1 MSQSESPATLLVPE
15 ILTSIAQS
23 LSRKD
28 FLNAVLV
35 CRSWHATLI
44 PLLWHTLALPQRWRV
59 IMADTDA
66 PSGFPDPA
74 VFRKY
79 AHLVR
84 SLACNNIQYH
94 LHYLAPYCSQLTEL
108 DVIDLT
114 VDTLPLLRLN
124 NETLTSVKFKR
135 EHELVKRSFR
145 VLEFL
150 QALSQCP
157 SLDQLRL
164 VDFKIEESS
173 EVPCAKQQQQQWTY
187 FDRHD
192 RRRAAPSTISSTKTK
207 AEEDKDAMAVSLLYE
222 IVRRLSKLDLVR
234 DVIMVPPKPTE
245 VFYKLRRLALLDS
258 TMSYRDQLQLVSQ
271 CQYLT
276 HLKLQLTRVFE
287 RLDPKELAAVELE
300 FACPHITHL
309 DLSWSTLQDQEIA
322 WLLRGTP
329 HLTSFKA
336 QMTNL
341 GEITIDT
348 LSGPSSRMR
357 DQLWELD
364 LVDAREMQSAWI
376 QRILCSCSGL
386 RQFRATEMNAQDVIR
401 PFQGTDSTSSVS
413 SSSAANSRPSSS
425 IPTSGWVC
433 LQLRE
438 FQVSIIMNNSLQDQ
452 LLVYDQLSQ
461 LTQLQILSLGGNSL
475 STWFRLE
482 TLDLSLS
489 SGFDRLRTLQELR
502 EFNFSYMAHNL
513 GMNEVEFMM
522 EHWKKL
528 RKVIGTIG
536 VGVYDGGGGYN
547 GNGRRVSGAKPKVE
561 RQEIY
566 IHRKWPLVQF
576 SST

>member
-1 MSQSESPATLLVPE
+1 
-15 ILTSIAQS
+15 
-23 LSRKD
+23 
-28 FLNAVLV
+28 
-35 CRSWHATLI
+35 
-44 PLLWHTLALPQRWRV
+44 
-59 IMADTDA
+59 MADTDA

-258 TMSYRDQLQLVSQ
+258 TMSYRDQLQLVRSGDRMAASG
-271 CQYLT
+271 YPAFDL
-276 HLKLQLTRVFE
+276 LQGADDEPWGNNDRYAVGAIVKNEGSIMGIGSSGRERDAKCMDSADTMLVFWTETVQGDRDECTRRYPPFSGNGFNILRFE
-287 RLDPKELAAVELE
+287 L
-300 FACPHITHL
+300 
-309 DLSWSTLQDQEIA
+309 
-322 WLLRGTP
+322 
-329 HLTSFKA
+329 
-336 QMTNL
+336 
-341 GEITIDT
+341 
-348 LSGPSSRMR
+348 LSGQFSPLIINTDIRM
-357 DQLWELD
+357 
-364 LVDAREMQSAWI
+364 
-376 QRILCSCSGL
+376 
-386 RQFRATEMNAQDVIR
+386 
-401 PFQGTDSTSSVS
+401 
-413 SSSAANSRPSSS
+413 
-425 IPTSGWVC
+425 
-433 LQLRE
+433 
-438 FQVSIIMNNSLQDQ
+438 
-452 LLVYDQLSQ
+452 
-461 LTQLQILSLGGNSL
+461 
-475 STWFRLE
+475 
-482 TLDLSLS
+482 
-489 SGFDRLRTLQELR
+489 
-502 EFNFSYMAHNL
+502 

-547 GNGRRVSGAKPKVE
+547 GNGRR
-561 RQEIY
+561 
-566 IHRKWPLVQF
+566 F
-576 SST
+576 SSVRRRLE